1 MISYE
6 ANGAPTGVCSES
18 PAEMNAAPP
27 AQLLLLPGPIN
38 FVSHSNIGLL
48 TELLRDAHLIGI
60 DTETRPSFRK
70 GQYNR
75 TSILQ
80 LAIRTTSGVESTVIV
95 DLINFGGDAKL
106 RDLNY
111 VLTSVMF
118 SSTVIKIGQGL
129 AVDFR
134 EMYVA
139 YPSLSV
145 LRTVNG
151 VIEINWIYRHLYPE
165 IKQDVSLKKLAL
177 SVLNCNLSK
186 KQQMS
191 NWNIRPL
198 STPQS
203 EYAVRDALVLLRLFD
218 ALTGLASGRGDFIL
232 DSLLGRAVEGK
243 SVTRASEMLDIAK
256 AQFSQP

>member
-1 MISYE
+1 MISHK
-6 ANGAPTGVCSES
+6 ANGAPTGVCTGG
-18 PAEMNAAPP
+18 PAVINAAPP

-48 TELLRDAHLIGI
+48 TELLLDAHLIGI
-60 DTETRPSFRK
+60 DTETKPSFQK

-80 LAIRTTSGVESTVIV
+80 LAIRTISGAESTVIV

-106 RDLNY
+106 RDLNN
-111 VLTSVMF
+111 VLTSVML

-129 AVDFR
+129 AVDFK
-134 EMYVA
+134 EVYVA

-145 LRTVNG
+145 LKTVNG

-165 IKQDVSLKKLAL
+165 IKQDVSLRKLAL

-186 KQQMS
+186 KQQCS
-191 NWNIRPL
+191 NWNMRPL

-203 EYAVRDALVLLRLFD
+203 EYAVRDALILIRLFD
-218 ALTGLASGRGDFIL
+218 VLTDLAFERGDFIL
-232 DSLLGRAVEGK
+232 ESLLGRAVEGK
-243 SVTRASEMLDIAK
+243 DVTRASEMLGIPK
-256 AQFSQP
+256 VQSSLP